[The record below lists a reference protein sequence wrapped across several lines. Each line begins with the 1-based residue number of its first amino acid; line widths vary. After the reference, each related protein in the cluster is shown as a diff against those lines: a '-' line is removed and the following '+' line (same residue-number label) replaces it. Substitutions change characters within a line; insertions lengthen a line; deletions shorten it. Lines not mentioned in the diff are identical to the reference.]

1 MSAHG
6 TLPLKLYTERGRA
19 DTLVVDFWPPG
30 PQNGMNFR
38 GPKPPACAPRA
49 VGTAKA
55 WLLLLVAP
63 FYGDLGDPPRHAGG
77 CWGSRPSFH
86 THGCSDWDEG
96 VLCAGELGGRSQV
109 PPAGLTQHGQAA
121 GKENSPEEGWQ

>member
-1 MSAHG
+1 
-6 TLPLKLYTERGRA
+6 
-19 DTLVVDFWPPG
+19 
-30 PQNGMNFR
+30 MNFR

-63 FYGDLGDPPRHAGG
+63 FYGDLGDPPHAMPAAAGAPDPPA
-77 CWGSRPSFH
+77 PSFH

-96 VLCAGELGGRSQV
+96 VLCAGEPGGRSQV
-109 PPAGLTQHGQAA
+109 PPAGLTQHSEAA
-121 GKENSPEEGWQ
+121 GKEKSPEEGWQ